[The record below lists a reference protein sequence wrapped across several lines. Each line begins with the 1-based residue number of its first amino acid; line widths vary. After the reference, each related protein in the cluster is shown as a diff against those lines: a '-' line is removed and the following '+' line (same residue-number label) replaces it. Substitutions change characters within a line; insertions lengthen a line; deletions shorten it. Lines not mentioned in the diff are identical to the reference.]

1 MTSIGV
7 GSRRRTTESSLLRPF
22 RSSQRIAPFPA
33 AGSQSRINVDHDKN
47 APASKASVIR
57 ILCNQISQGL
67 YVASESLNDEML
79 QELSAE
85 IAMYSLDAIK
95 RKQLVKPCNEDLMS
109 IGGSLQ
115 NAINDRMASIVE
127 NEVKSP
133 VLREVEK
140 LPSKNRKDSSNKSAL
155 NLLAKSSDDNGQ
167 YDVFLNICDPNLMT
181 NQQQVRRDYIAF
193 KRSDSNIPF
202 MVFMWLCGTV
212 LFLTGYVWTIDISTY
227 LNYPTAALSVL
238 FAVLTGIS
246 FGWVVLNRVVF
257 RYNIVGLQW
266 YHKYVTKLYD
276 SPYGQWPDNM
286 TVVCVALC
294 TGFYLV
300 NIVVMNLC
308 DPDRVVNVGMNDHY
322 ACDSVVKPLPES
334 YVFNMISFLL
344 MQIAARGVSR
354 IALVSSW
361 IICFVAINMSLYL
374 SNSGSYVFM
383 NILQVLIICVSYEL
397 ERQPLRMYLK
407 TLKVVEASE
416 VAAKLKVRLAAYES
430 LQAAEALK
438 AKCSL
443 VCNHYTSSNI
453 IIIIIIITFST
464 PFIRCV
470 TLVTRF
476 VPL

>member
-1 MTSIGV
+1 MTGIW
-7 GSRRRTTESSLLRPF
+7 SSRPF
-22 RSSQRIAPFPA
+22 SLHQSSQRISPFPN
-33 AGSQSRINVDHDKN
+33 SQSHNVVEHETN

-67 YVASESLNDEML
+67 HVASESLNDEML

-276 SPYGQWPDNM
+276 SSPYGQWPENM
-286 TVVCVALC
+286 AVVSAALS

-300 NIVVMNLC
+300 NIVLMNLC
-308 DPDRVVNVGMNDHY
+308 DPDMVVNVGMNNHY
-322 ACDSVVKPLPES
+322 ACDSVVKPPPES
-334 YVFNMISFLL
+334 YVFTMIIILL
-344 MQIAARGVSR
+344 LQIVTRGVSR

-374 SNSGSYVFM
+374 SSSGSYVWM
-383 NILQVLIICVSYEL
+383 NIIQVVITCVSYEL

-407 TLKVVEASE
+407 TLKAVEASE

-443 VCNHYTSSNI
+443 VHTQLSHIS
-453 IIIIIIITFST
+453 
-464 PFIRCV
+464 
-470 TLVTRF
+470 
-476 VPL
+476 